1 MSIRDAGE
9 QGVSKLRT
17 RRQRRIRLAAAA
29 LALVG
34 LAVSV
39 VVAATLVA
47 LLRDGHLTW
56 PRLEFRP
63 PRVKGAG
70 PLFDAKD
77 ASSSRKGWQFP
88 AVLTMPAPWVLSLPI
103 GAALG
108 IVWFRLLVAPLL
120 GRTRRE
126 TRHQTGLANAR
137 KIRKQFGARVVHA
150 RGRFTL
156 PDTGWLGR
164 LLLPTTSFGY
174 EIGRPHKPH
183 ARWALWCDWEQRVR
197 IIARQGWGK
206 TLRLL
211 VPIIRRLPGPAVI
224 SSIEAE
230 IFLSTA
236 SARQFRRRPTRFPIL
251 GVLVPSYRKVRQYPV
266 FVVDHTSVE
275 TRIAAG
281 YPQIRWNPIPG
292 CQDPI
297 VATSRARALVHAG
310 DKDSGVDNSTDK
322 FFRDAATDV
331 MSAWLHA
338 AALSG
343 QVEIS
348 DMLEWLRDSDV
359 ATPKSLL
366 LAAGNRADGGA
377 ILNLTKHLDPKAGR
391 TTSGVERYITFA
403 LKSLASK
410 EGRATCGS
418 ARDPQ
423 FSFETLIQ
431 REGTVYLLAEPDRV
445 ENARPLLSLIA
456 QEMFLAAERVA
467 RRQPGARKRLPHTFM
482 GVLDELKYGV
492 RVANLPYVAGGM
504 RKFGISYVYACQT
517 ATQEEQ
523 LYGENDARVLR
534 DLADTSII
542 GGIDPASAKE
552 IAERAGQTAVVRAT
566 RGLEPGQGSE
576 QVQMLDVL
584 PVSDQQELQNGEAV
598 VVGRGLKPFISH
610 TKLIYERGRRYRRRI
625 AKETRRVNE
634 AVGAAR
640 KELIATDRYE
650 QDMGLTTATVTHI
663 DTARKVRSS

>member
-1 MSIRDAGE
+1 MSIRDATA

-17 RRQRRIRLAAAA
+17 RRQRRIRTACAILAI
-29 LALVG
+29 LG
-34 LAVSV
+34 LAVGIAIAA
-39 VVAATLVA
+39 VAVA
-47 LLRDGHLTW
+47 LVRDGHLTW
-56 PRLEFRP
+56 PHMEFRP
-63 PRVKGAG
+63 LREAGAG
-70 PLFDAKD
+70 KIIDVKNSD
-77 ASSSRKGWQFP
+77 ASEQGWQFP
-88 AVLTMPAPWVLSLPI
+88 VVLTMPAPWLWSIPI
-103 GAALG
+103 GVVLALLWCRL
-108 IVWFRLLVAPLL
+108 IVVPLYK
-120 GRTRRE
+120 RTLRE
-126 TRHQTGLANAR
+126 TRHQTGLAQLS
-137 KIRKQFGARVVHA
+137 KIRKQFGAKVV
-150 RGRFTL
+150 RGRGKFTL
-156 PDTGWLGR
+156 PAAGWLHR
-164 LLLPTTSFGY
+164 MALPMTSFGY
-174 EIGRPHKPH
+174 EIGRAIKPG

-211 VPIIRRLPGPAVI
+211 VPIIRGLPGPALV

-230 IFLSTA
+230 IFLSTVTT
-236 SARQFRRRPTRFPIL
+236 RQYRRRPTRFRIVQLLLPA
-251 GVLVPSYRKVRQYPV
+251 YRKVRRYPV

-292 CQDPI
+292 CQAPI
-297 VATSRARALVHAG
+297 VATNRARALVHAG
-310 DKDSGVDNSTDK
+310 DKDSGTDNSTDK

-331 MSAWLHA
+331 MAAWLHA

-348 DMLEWLRDSDV
+348 DLLVWLRDSDV

-366 LAAGNRADGGA
+366 LAAGDRADGGA

-423 FSFETLIQ
+423 FSFETLIE
-431 REGTVYLLAEPDRV
+431 REGTIYLLAEPDRV

-456 QEMFLAAERVA
+456 QEVFLAAERVA
-467 RRQPGARKRLPHTFM
+467 RRQPGERKRLPHTFV

-523 LYGENDARVLR
+523 LYGERDAQVLK
-534 DLADTSII
+534 DLADTWII
-542 GGIDPASAKE
+542 GGIDPASAKD
-552 IAERAGQTAVVRAT
+552 IADRAGQTAVVRAT
-566 RGLEPGQGSE
+566 RGLAPGQGSE
-576 QVQMLDVL
+576 QLQMLDVL
-584 PVSDQQELQNGEAV
+584 PISDQQELQNGEAV

-610 TKLIYERGRRYRRRI
+610 TKLIFERGRRYRRRI
-625 AKETRRVNE
+625 ATESRRVNQ
-634 AVGAAR
+634 AVAVAR
-640 KELIATDRYE
+640 SELIATDRYE
-650 QDMGLTTATVTHI
+650 QEMGLTTATVTPI
-663 DTARKVRSS
+663 DSWKVS